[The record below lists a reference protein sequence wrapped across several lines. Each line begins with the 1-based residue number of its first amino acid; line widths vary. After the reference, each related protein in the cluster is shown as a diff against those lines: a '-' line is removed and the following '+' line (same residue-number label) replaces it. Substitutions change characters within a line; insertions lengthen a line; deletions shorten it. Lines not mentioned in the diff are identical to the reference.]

1 MNNYDK
7 FKKRSRFRLEIMMVI
22 ILFLAVLVVFL
33 FPRFDRDSQ
42 IVEETKIIFIESID
56 IPIVDLQETDVPEP
70 QPVIPVMEEGID
82 TPMDSALFVWDFDTY
97 EGNDAPPPPLPT
109 GTISKDVDFTP
120 YDEPPVPIGGMAA
133 IARNVIYPE
142 IAKEAG
148 IEGTVYIQS
157 YIDEKGVV
165 QNCVINKGMPG
176 TGLDEA
182 AMDAIKKTKFKPA
195 LQGDRKVGVWIAI
208 PVTFK
213 LNTR

>member
-7 FKKRSRFRLEIMMVI
+7 FKKRGPFRMEKALVGVLIALITVLI
-22 ILFLAVLVVFL
+22 II
-33 FPRFDRDSQ
+33 PRSERESKN
-42 IVEETKIIFIESID
+42 EKETKIIFIESVE
-56 IPIVDLQETDVPEP
+56 IPPVDLQKTDVPEP
-70 QPVIPVMEEGID
+70 TPVIPVMEEGID
-82 TPMDSALFVWDFDTY
+82 TPIDSTLFVWDFDTY
-97 EGNDAPPPPLPT
+97 EGSDTPPPPLPT
-109 GTISKDVDFTP
+109 GSISNEVDFTP

-133 IARNVIYPE
+133 IARNVIYPD

-165 QNCVINKGMPG
+165 LNCVVNKGMPG

-182 AMDAIKKTKFKPA
+182 AMDAIKKTKWKPA